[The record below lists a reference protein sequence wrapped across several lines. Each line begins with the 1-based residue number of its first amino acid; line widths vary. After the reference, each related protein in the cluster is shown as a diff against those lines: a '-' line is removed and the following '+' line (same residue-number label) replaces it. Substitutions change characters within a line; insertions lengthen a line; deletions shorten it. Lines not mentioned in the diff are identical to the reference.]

1 MKESRRNFIRTV
13 SCSTFGMLNFPVL
26 LGANNMIIENI
37 QKKDSKEET
46 LFRLFQNPPMTSRP
60 FVRWWWNGDRIE
72 KNEIVRQLDILEDA
86 GIGGVEINPIMFPGY
101 DDMGIKALQW
111 LSKEWVEMVYFA
123 AEEVHKR
130 GMICDI
136 IVGSGWPF
144 GGEFLTK
151 EEQTQYLSV
160 NVDHYKLVGPGKK
173 RFSKQELL
181 GRIDK
186 PVMES
191 IELYS
196 VRMVPSYMDKFDEG
210 IELIDKFE
218 GDFLNVE
225 VPYYINQQI
234 YVTIK
239 YTGTQ
244 SVTLGAPGASGPVL
258 NHYNKD
264 AVTKYLNKMS
274 DAFNAFGDGMGTS
287 FRSLFCDSLELH
299 GKNWCDDM
307 LEEFEKRRGY
317 SLSPFV
323 PFILTGHNQGAK
335 IEGQALDEI
344 NRVRYDFETTKQELF
359 KERFI
364 STYND
369 WCHTNG
375 VKSRIQAYGTSY
387 HILEASMEIDIPEC
401 ETWLGNHNGLK
412 DHFGFT
418 SVNKFVA
425 SAAKLAGKKLVS
437 CEELTNISEVF
448 FASLESLKLIGDQS
462 NLSGVNH
469 SVFHGYNYSPESAPF
484 PGWVRWG
491 SYFNERNTWW
501 PFFRLFTDYKARLSS
516 VFQNAEAKADIAVM
530 HPLADKWSKY
540 GQQFQ
545 PAFGWGERYPW
556 YEYDLWN
563 AIHQNGNTCDYIS
576 EKIIVD
582 AEKSNGFLIYN
593 KCSYSTIILME
604 VESIAPKT
612 AEALAIFS
620 KRGGKIVFIKT
631 APHKCPGLNNYKEK
645 DLIVSETIKRIRAEY
660 PEKCKVVPAPEKN
673 LLEWFKGIQNEFNI
687 NATVK
692 ISEPDGYVSQVRF
705 AHEDRDIF
713 FFINSDRKQKRS
725 FKAEFNTGSK
735 IPWIWDPETGERFLY
750 PYEYSRNELSIEL
763 APAESK
769 LIVFDSDV
777 KGVNFKSEKIDP
789 FTAFEING
797 PWEIEFKHT
806 NGSTVKKLNTEIFDL
821 KNDPE
826 LKAFAGTIIY
836 RKTIDIKDGTNFSI
850 VNLGKVHGI
859 TKLSVNKKLIGT
871 KWYGDH
877 IYMCGDLLKS
887 KQVTIE
893 IAITTIIGN
902 YCKSLTDNKTCQEW
916 TRNQAYESM
925 GLLGPVKLFQ
935 IL

>member
-13 SCSTFGMLNFPVL
+13 SCTTFGMLNFPVL
-26 LGANNMIIENI
+26 WGSNNIII
-37 QKKDSKEET
+37 PKKKGEGET
-46 LFRLFQNPPMTSRP
+46 LFSLFQNPPIASRP

-72 KNEIVRQLDILEDA
+72 KKEIIRQLDILKDA
-86 GIGGVEINPIMFPGY
+86 GIGGVEINPIMFPGE

-111 LSKEWVEMVYFA
+111 LSREWVEMVYFA
-123 AEEVHKR
+123 VAEVHKR
-130 GMICDI
+130 GMVCDI

-160 NVDHYKLVGPGKK
+160 NVKHYKLVGPGTI
-173 RFSKQELL
+173 RFSKQDLL
-181 GRIDK
+181 GGIDK
-186 PVMES
+186 PDMEFK
-191 IELYS
+191 ELYS
-196 VRMVPSYMDKFDEG
+196 VRMVPSFMEKFEEG
-210 IELIDKFE
+210 VELIDKFE
-218 GDFLNVE
+218 EDILNVK
-225 VPYYINQQI
+225 VPYYVDQDI
-234 YVTIK
+234 YVTVK
-239 YTGTQ
+239 YTGSQ

-258 NHYNKD
+258 NHYSKK
-264 AVTKYLNKMS
+264 AVAKYLNRMS
-274 DAFNAFGDGMGTS
+274 DAFKTYGDGLGAS
-287 FRSLFCDSLELH
+287 FRSMFCDSLELT
-299 GKNWCDDM
+299 GKNWSDDM
-307 LEEFEKRRGY
+307 LDEFEKRRGY
-317 SLSPFV
+317 SLKPFIPFV
-323 PFILTGHNQGAK
+323 LTSGDQGAR

-344 NRVRYDFETTKQELF
+344 NRVRYDFEITKQELF
-359 KERFI
+359 KERFLD
-364 STYND
+364 TYND
-369 WCHTNG
+369 WCHANG

-387 HILEASMEIDIPEC
+387 HPLEASMEVDIPEC

-437 CEELTNISEVF
+437 CEEMTNISEVF
-448 FASLESLKLIGDQS
+448 FASLESIKLIGDQS
-462 NLSGVNH
+462 NISGVTH

-501 PFFRLFTDYKARLSS
+501 PFFKLFTDYKSRLSAL
-516 VFQNAEAKADIAVM
+516 FQNADAKAEIAIM

-556 YEYDLWN
+556 YEYGLWN

-593 KCSYSTIILME
+593 KCSYNTIILME
-604 VESIAPKT
+604 VASIAPKT

-620 KRGGKIVFIKT
+620 KCGGKIIFIKI
-631 APHKCPGLNNYKEK
+631 APHKCTGFNNYIEK
-645 DLIVSETIKRIRAEY
+645 DLIVKQTIERIRAEY
-660 PEKCKVVPAPEKN
+660 PEKCKVVSAPEKN

-687 NATVK
+687 AVPVK
-692 ISEPDGYVSQVRF
+692 INEPDGYVSQVRF
-705 AHEDRDIF
+705 GYEDKEIF
-713 FFINSDRKQKRS
+713 FFINSDREQKRN

-735 IPWIWDPETGERFLY
+735 IPWIWNPETGDRFLY
-750 PYEYSRNELSIEL
+750 PYEDKRNELSIEL
-763 APAESK
+763 LPAESK
-769 LIVFDSDV
+769 LIVFDKDN
-777 KGVNFKSEKIDP
+777 KGENFKSEKIDTL
-789 FTAFEING
+789 TAFEING
-797 PWEIEFKHT
+797 PWEMEFEHT
-806 NGSTVKKLNTEIFDL
+806 NGSSIKKLNTEIFDI

-826 LKAFAGTIIY
+826 LKAFAGTITY
-836 RKTIDIKDGTNFSI
+836 KKTIDIKDGTNFSI

-859 TKLSVNKKLIGT
+859 SKLSVNQKLIGT

-877 IYMCGDLLKS
+877 IYMCGDLLKYG
-887 KQVTIE
+887 QVTIE

-902 YCKSLTDNKTCQEW
+902 YCKSLTDNETCQQW
-916 TRNQAYESM
+916 TSNQAYESM
-925 GLLGPVKLFQ
+925 GLLVPVRLLQ
-935 IL
+935 LL